1 MKVVFLKPY
10 TLNLQPFKPNQF
22 NMKQIAIFASGA
34 GSNARKILEHFQDH
48 AKVRVALIVSNKPHA
63 GVLQIAAE
71 YNVPTLLIEKERFF
85 RGDAYVDELKA
96 AGIDFI
102 VLAGFL
108 WKVPV
113 TLIQAFPQQIVN
125 IHPALLPNYG
135 GKGMYGHFVHEAVI
149 QNKETES
156 GISIHLV
163 DELYDHGKLLF
174 QARCEVNPQDTADS
188 LAAKIHELE
197 HRHYAAVI
205 EELVS

>member
-1 MKVVFLKPY
+1 
-10 TLNLQPFKPNQF
+10 
-22 NMKQIAIFASGA
+22 MKQIAIFASGA
-34 GSNARKILEHFQDH
+34 GSNAEKILEHFQDH
-48 AKVRVALIVSNKPHA
+48 AKVRVALIVSNKPQA
-63 GVLQIAAE
+63 GVLQIAAD

-96 AGIDFI
+96 AGIDSI

-113 TLIQAFPQQIVN
+113 TLIQAFPHQIVN

-174 QARCEVNPQDTADS
+174 QARCEVTAIDTAES